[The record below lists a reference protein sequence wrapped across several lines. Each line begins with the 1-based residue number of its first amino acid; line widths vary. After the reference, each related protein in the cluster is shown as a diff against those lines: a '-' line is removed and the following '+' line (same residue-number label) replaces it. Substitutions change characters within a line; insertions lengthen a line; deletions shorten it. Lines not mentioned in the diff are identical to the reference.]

1 MAADIALAYN
11 NLSTL
16 LAAGVPMLRSLN
28 TTASGFKADM
38 KRTFLELGDAVAKG
52 IPMAEGMARHPRI
65 FDPLDVMIIRAAEA
79 SGSLPESLKLLAQWH
94 EFCHRIKK
102 RTLSGLM
109 LPIALIHLTAVVAPL
124 PSYFLG
130 GQQLDSYIR
139 SVIMILSLFYIPAA
153 IVLVI
158 TGLTP
163 KEGMLRRMLDR
174 VAMRIPLLHQA
185 LYKLSLSRYC
195 WVFHMLTKAGLP
207 MTDCAEK
214 AAAATG
220 NAVVRDMVKGGA
232 SSARAGNPVSAGL
245 SPKLPPEFINIWLVG
260 EETGE
265 LDNVTRRLAEN
276 TGESAEL
283 LFRELA
289 AWFPRLIYVL
299 VSILIIYYIFQNLGI
314 IYSSVL

>member
-11 NLSTL
+11 NLSTM

-28 TTASGFKADM
+28 LVAAGFRADM
-38 KRTFLELGDAVAKG
+38 KRTFLELADAVAKG
-52 IPMAEGMARHPRI
+52 TPMADGMARYPRI

-109 LPIALIHLTAVVAPL
+109 LPIVLIHLAAIFAPV
-124 PSYFLG
+124 PRYFLG
-130 GQQLDSYIR
+130 GRQFDSYIT
-139 SVIMILSLFYIPAA
+139 SVIMILCFFYIPAA

-163 KEGMLRRMLDR
+163 KQGILRRMLDR
-174 VAMRIPLLHQA
+174 LPMLIPLWRQA
-185 LYKLSLSRYC
+185 VYKLSLSRYC

-214 AAAATG
+214 AAAATN

-232 SSARAGNPVSAGL
+232 ASAKAGNPVSAGL
-245 SPKLPPEFINIWLVG
+245 SVKLPPEFINIWLVG

-276 TGESAEL
+276 TGESAEF
-283 LFRELA
+283 LFKELA

-299 VSILIIYYIFQNLGI
+299 VSILIIYYIFKGFGI
-314 IYSSVL
+314 IYRSVL